1 MRFCVVGAGAMGGV
15 YGLSLIEA
23 GYKVN
28 FLDVNRD
35 HVDVVKENGFRLS
48 GIGKQKVHKIN
59 ISDNENDFKNSTDI
73 VLFHADTTGTKSA
86 ARAVAA
92 VLKLMVTL

>member
-1 MRFCVVGAGAMGGV
+1 MRFCVIGAGAMGGV

-35 HVDVVKENGFRLS
+35 HVNAVKENSFFHTASNASSSLKSGDGAANSELS
-48 GIGKQKVHKIN
+48 
-59 ISDNENDFKNSTDI
+59 
-73 VLFHADTTGTKSA
+73 
-86 ARAVAA
+86 
-92 VLKLMVTL
+92 

>member
-1 MRFCVVGAGAMGGV
+1 MRFCVIGAGAMGGV

-35 HVDVVKENGFRLS
+35 HVNAVKENSFFHTASSASSSSNNGLGESNSDLS
-48 GIGKQKVHKIN
+48 
-59 ISDNENDFKNSTDI
+59 
-73 VLFHADTTGTKSA
+73 
-86 ARAVAA
+86 
-92 VLKLMVTL
+92 

>member
-1 MRFCVVGAGAMGGV
+1 MGGA

-35 HVDVVKENGFRLS
+35 HVNAVKENEYLLAKQLS
-48 GIGKQKVHKIN
+48 K
-59 ISDNENDFKNSTDI
+59 NEFVYFENLDERKFIDSLIELNN
-73 VLFHADTTGTKSA
+73 
-86 ARAVAA
+86 
-92 VLKLMVTL
+92 

>member
-1 MRFCVVGAGAMGGV
+1 MKFCVIGAGAMGGV

-35 HVDVVKENGFRLS
+35 HVDAVKENGFRLS
-48 GIGKQKVHKIN
+48 GIGKKKVHKIN
-59 ISDNENDFKNSTDI
+59 ISDNENDFKNALMLSYSMHI
-73 VLFHADTTGTKSA
+73 LQERNLQLFLRPAC
-86 ARAVAA
+86 
-92 VLKLMVTL
+92 

>member
-1 MRFCVVGAGAMGGV
+1 MRFCVIGAGAMGGV

-35 HVDVVKENGFRLS
+35 HVMQLK
-48 GIGKQKVHKIN
+48 KM
-59 ISDNENDFKNSTDI
+59 DF
-73 VLFHADTTGTKSA
+73 VCRG
-86 ARAVAA
+86 
-92 VLKLMVTL
+92 